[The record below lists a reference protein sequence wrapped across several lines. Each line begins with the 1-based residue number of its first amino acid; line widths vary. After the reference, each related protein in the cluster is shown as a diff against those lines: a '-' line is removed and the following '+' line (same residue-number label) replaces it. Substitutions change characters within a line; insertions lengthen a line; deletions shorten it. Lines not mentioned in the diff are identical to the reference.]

1 MKRSLLRIAIAL
13 VVVGVVAAWFGGAF
27 VTDRIDPEQSIQQ
40 KANPADPAAVAF
52 AVKTPVT
59 QWYEAV
65 GVVRPKLETSIE
77 SQVQATILDVQVR
90 SGDTVKAGT
99 PLIILDS
106 RQLNA
111 RVEQAQEA
119 VSSAKSAKAQAAQAI
134 TAAQARYDQTKAD
147 YGRMSTL
154 VKSGAVTAQEVDKAR
169 ADFLQAQAAL
179 AQARDGLDA
188 AGAKIRQA
196 EKAALDAQISL
207 DYAVITAPEDSQIV
221 KRLAEPGDLAFPGK
235 ALLVLQTGSSLRLEA
250 AVREGLIAKARV
262 GERFPVTIEALSDT
276 EGGGKTTAVIEEVV
290 PFADPKTRTFLVKA
304 GLPRMD
310 GVYPGMF
317 GRLFIPLGMRQAVL
331 IPPQALRRIG
341 QLDMV
346 RVKEGDTWRNV
357 AVRTGKMQNSMVEIV
372 SGLHGGEEL
381 ALFEEIP
388 EQTGGTTKASSQEMQ
403 SQAPT
408 ETASPA
414 TEAQ

>member
-1 MKRSLLRIAIAL
+1 MKRSLFGILIAL
-13 VVVGVVAAWFGGAF
+13 IVVGVAAAWFGGAF
-27 VTDRIDPEQSIQQ
+27 VTDRITPEKKSDF
-40 KANPADPAAVAF
+40 KTHNSEPAAVAF

-77 SQVQATILDVQVR
+77 SQVQATILDVLVR
-90 SGDTVKAGT
+90 PGDTVTSGA

-111 RVEQAQEA
+111 RLEQAQEA
-119 VSSAKSAKAQAAQAI
+119 VASAKSAKAQATQAI
-134 TAAQARYDQTKAD
+134 SAAQARYDQTKAD

-169 ADFLQAQAAL
+169 SDFLQAQAAL
-179 AQARDGLDA
+179 AQARDGVDMADA
-188 AGAKIRQA
+188 KVRQA
-196 EKAALDAQISL
+196 EKSALDAKISL
-207 DYAVITAPEDSQIV
+207 DYAVMKAPEDSQIV

-262 GERFPVTIEALSDT
+262 GERFPVTIEALADT

-290 PFADPKTRTFLVKA
+290 PFADPKTRTFLVKV
-304 GLPRMD
+304 GLPALD
-310 GVYPGMF
+310 GAYPGMF
-317 GRLFIPLGMRQAVL
+317 GRLFIPLGKRDAVL
-331 IPPQALRRIG
+331 VPAKALRRIG

-346 RVKEGDTWRNV
+346 RVKEGDTWRDV
-357 AVRTGKMQNSMVEIV
+357 AVRTGKTRDNMVEIV
-372 SGLHGGEEL
+372 SGLNGGEEL
-381 ALFEEIP
+381 ALFDTASP
-388 EQTGGTTKASSQEMQ
+388 ESASPGDGAQTASPQTT
-403 SQAPT
+403 T
-408 ETASPA
+408 ETAEPA
-414 TEAQ
+414 KEAQ